1 MKRNNFLKNSQS
13 LAALPSEKEKED
25 NEYLKAKESRILI
38 L

>member
-1 MKRNNFLKNSQS
+1 

-38 L
+38 LWLMYG